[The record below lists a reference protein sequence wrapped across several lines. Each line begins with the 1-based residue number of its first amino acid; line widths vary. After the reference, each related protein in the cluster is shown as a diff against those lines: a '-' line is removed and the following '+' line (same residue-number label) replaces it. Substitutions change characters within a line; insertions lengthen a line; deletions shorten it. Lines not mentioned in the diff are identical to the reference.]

1 MKISKVNTVVIS
13 DEPQSIKNVTTS
25 VKSIMLLRK
34 KIVKVRSLVPNKTKT
49 AL

>member
-34 KIVKVRSLVPNKTKT
+34 KNRESQKPSP
-49 AL
+49 